1 MIRLDSYFLILKY
14 KRMAEALPASAVLPS
29 KAPAPKV
36 KKQDELPKTA
46 LPLTDNSLRVLAR
59 RYLKKTEDSLPAET
73 PEDLFWRV
81 SRNIAQADRFYD
93 PRADLEKTA
102 KEFYNVISRLDFLPN
117 SPTLMNAG
125 RDLQQLSACF
135 VLPIGD
141 SMEEIFETL
150 KHAALIHKSG
160 GGTGF
165 AFSRL
170 RSKGARVKTTHG
182 IASGPVSFMK
192 VFNAATEQIKQ
203 GGTRRGANMGI
214 LRVDHPDI
222 MEFITSKA
230 DHKEITNF
238 NISVA
243 VTDEFMEA
251 VKNGTEYSLYE
262 PRTKEVVGKI
272 DAREVFESMVRNAW
286 NNGDPGVVFID
297 RINRLNPTRHI
308 SEIEATNPC
317 GEQPLPPYDSCN
329 LGSINLGNFVSAD
342 KSIQWDRLRTTVQTT
357 THFLDNVLDMNN
369 YPIPEIAKMSKSNR
383 RIGLGV
389 MGFADMLIRM
399 ELPYNSTEGLSL
411 GEKVMEF
418 IHTEAVKASED
429 LVYKRGNFPH
439 YPASVYEKQ
448 GKPRRN
454 ATVTTVAPTGSISM
468 IADCSSGIEPLF
480 SIVYTKTVMDGT
492 NLLYVHPL
500 FEAIAKR
507 EGWYSESLMKKISE
521 SASCQGISE
530 VPAKWQKVFV
540 CTHDIKPEEHIEMQ
554 ARFQKW
560 IDSAVSKTVN
570 FSHEATIDDV
580 RKVYVMAYEKGCKGV
595 TIYRDGSRDEQ
606 VLHTEKTAKSRNET
620 LQTAAQ
626 EMMLPVKPRS
636 RPDVMKGFTYK
647 VPTSYGSLYI
657 TINEDEHGPFEVFG
671 QMGKSGS
678 FFMAQLEAVCRLISL
693 ALRSGIE
700 VNTVIDQ
707 IKGIRDPQP
716 IWYEGGMILSLS
728 DAIAQILE
736 KHIRQGKAQQSLLNI
751 DSIQNQEKQESKI
764 IEMLIK
770 TPAAST
776 NGNGH
781 AHANGN
787 GHAKK
792 VSLANLG
799 AAPAC
804 PDCGSMLELGEG
816 CLKCRLCGFTRC

>member
-1 MIRLDSYFLILKY
+1 MLGIQ
-14 KRMAEALPASAVLPS
+14 
-29 KAPAPKV
+29 
-36 KKQDELPKTA
+36 KQDELPKTY
-46 LPLTDNSLRVLAR
+46 LPFTENALRVLAR
-59 RYLKKTEDSLPAET
+59 RYLKKNEDSQPAEA
-73 PEDLFWRV
+73 PEDMLSRV
-81 SRNIAQADRFYD
+81 AKNIAQADLFYD
-93 PRADLEKTA
+93 PKADLKAAE
-102 KEFYNVISRLDFLPN
+102 KEFYESMAKLDFLPN

-165 AFSRL
+165 SFSRL
-170 RSKGARVKTTHG
+170 RSQGSRVKTTHG

-192 VFNAATEQIKQ
+192 IFNAATEQIKQ

-222 MEFITSKA
+222 MEFISCKA
-230 DHKEITNF
+230 DHKEINNF

-243 VTDEFMEA
+243 ITDQFMEA
-251 VKNGTEYSLYE
+251 VKNGTNYDLYN
-262 PRTKEVVGKI
+262 PRTKEVAESLP
-272 DAREVFESMVRNAW
+272 ARDVFEKMVKNAW
-286 NNGDPGVVFID
+286 QNGDPGVIFID
-297 RINRLNPTRHI
+297 RINKLNPTRHI
-308 SEIEATNPC
+308 SEIESTNPC

-329 LGSINLGNFVSAD
+329 LGSINLGNFVSDD
-342 KSIQWDRLRTTVQTT
+342 KIIDWDRLKSTVRRAV
-357 THFLDNVLDMNN
+357 HFLDNVIDMNN
-369 YPIPEIAKMSKSNR
+369 YPIPEIAKITKANR

-389 MGFADMLIRM
+389 MGFADMLIKLQ
-399 ELPYNSTEGLSL
+399 LPYNSKEGFEM
-411 GEKVMEF
+411 GEKTMQFV
-418 IHTEAVKASED
+418 HTEAVKASED

-439 YPASVYEKQ
+439 YPGSVYEKQ

-693 ALRSGIE
+693 ALRSGVE
-700 VNTVIDQ
+700 AESVISQ

-736 KHIRQGKAQQSLLNI
+736 KHIRQGKEQQPLINI
-751 DSIQNQEKQESKI
+751 EPIQNKEKQESKI

-776 NGNGH
+776 NGNGLASLERERSGH
-781 AHANGN
+781 AHTNGN

>member
-1 MIRLDSYFLILKY
+1 
-14 KRMAEALPASAVLPS
+14 MAEALLGIQ
-29 KAPAPKV
+29 
-36 KKQDELPKTA
+36 KQDELPKTY
-46 LPLTDNSLRVLAR
+46 LSLTENALRVLAR
-59 RYLKKTEDSLPAET
+59 RYLKKTEDSRPAEA
-73 PEDLFWRV
+73 PEDMLSRV
-81 SRNIAQADRFYD
+81 AKNIAQADLFYD
-93 PRADLEKTA
+93 PKADLKAAE
-102 KEFYNVISRLDFLPN
+102 KEFYESMAKLDFLPN

-165 AFSRL
+165 SFSRL
-170 RSKGARVKTTHG
+170 RSQGSRVKTTHG

-192 VFNAATEQIKQ
+192 IFNAATEQIKQ

-222 MEFITSKA
+222 MEFISCKA
-230 DHKEITNF
+230 DHKEINNF

-243 VTDEFMEA
+243 ITDQFMEA
-251 VKNGTEYSLYE
+251 VKNGTNYDLYN
-262 PRTKEVVGKI
+262 PRTKEVAEKLP
-272 DAREVFESMVRNAW
+272 ARDVFEKMVKNAW
-286 NNGDPGVVFID
+286 QNGDPGVIFID
-297 RINRLNPTRHI
+297 RINKLNPTRHI
-308 SEIEATNPC
+308 SEIESTNPC

-342 KSIQWDRLRTTVQTT
+342 KTVDWDRMRTTVRRAV
-357 THFLDNVLDMNN
+357 HFLDNVIDMNN
-369 YPIPEIAKMSKSNR
+369 YPIPEIAKMTKANR

-389 MGFADMLIRM
+389 MGFADMLIRL
-399 ELPYNSTEGLSL
+399 ELPYNSTEGFEM
-411 GEKVMEF
+411 GEKTMQFV
-418 IHTEAVKASED
+418 HTEAIKASED

-439 YPASVYEKQ
+439 YPGSVYEKQ

-507 EGWYSESLMKKISE
+507 EGWYSEELMKNISE
-521 SASCQGISE
+521 KASCQGIPE

-540 CTHDIKPEEHIEMQ
+540 CTHDIQPEEHVEMQ

-606 VLHTEKTAKSRNET
+606 VLHTERTAKARSEKTAG
-620 LQTAAQ
+620 QQ
-626 EMMLPVKPRS
+626 LPQDLALTVKPRS

-693 ALRSGIE
+693 ALRSGVE
-700 VNTVIDQ
+700 AESVISQ

-736 KHIRQGKAQQSLLNI
+736 KHIRQGKEQQPLINI
-751 DSIQNQEKQESKI
+751 EPIQNKEKQESKI

-776 NGNGH
+776 NGNGLASLERERSGH
-781 AHANGN
+781 AHTNGN

>member
-1 MIRLDSYFLILKY
+1 
-14 KRMAEALPASAVLPS
+14 MAEALPASAVLPS

-399 ELPYNSTEGLSL
+399 EIPYNSTEGLSL

-418 IHTEAVKASED
+418 IHTEAVKTSQELAR
-429 LVYKRGNFPH
+429 KRGNFPH
-439 YPASVYEKQ
+439 YPGSQYEKE
-448 GKPRRN
+448 GKPMRN
-454 ATVTTVAPTGSISM
+454 STVTTVAPTGTISM

-500 FEAIAKR
+500 FEAIAKK
-507 EGWYSESLMKKISE
+507 EGWYSEELMKKISE
-521 SASCQGISE
+521 RASCQGIDE
-530 VPAKWQKVFV
+530 VPEKWQKVFV
-540 CTHDIKPEEHIEMQ
+540 CTHDITPEQHVEIQ
-554 ARFQKW
+554 SLFQKW
-560 IDSAVSKTVN
+560 VDSAISKTVN
-570 FSHEATIDDV
+570 FPHEASVDDV
-580 RKVYVMAYEKGCKGV
+580 RNVYMLAYDKGCKGV

-606 VLHTEKTAKSRNET
+606 VLHTERTAKSRTET
-620 LQTAAQ
+620 LPATLD
-626 EMMLPVKPRS
+626 LPLVVKPRS
-636 RPDVMKGFTYK
+636 RPDVMHGFTYK
-647 VPTSYGSLYI
+647 VPTSYGNLYI
-657 TINEDEHGPFEVFG
+657 TINEDDHGPFEVFG
-671 QMGKSGS
+671 QIGKSGS
-678 FFMAQLEAVCRLISL
+678 FFAAQLEAVCRLISL
-693 ALRSGIE
+693 ALRSGVEIDS
-700 VNTVIDQ
+700 VIRQ

-716 IWYEGGMILSLS
+716 IWYDGEMILSLS
-728 DAIAQILE
+728 DAIAQVLE
-736 KHIRQGKAQQSLLNI
+736 KHVRKGAEQASLLET
-751 DSIQNQEKQESKI
+751 QKK
-764 IEMLIK
+764 EMIAELTKSPTI
-770 TPAAST
+770 AAAT

-781 AHANGN
+781 ALTNGN
-787 GHAKK
+787 GHAALSAAPKI
-792 VSLANLG
+792 SIANMG
-799 AAPAC
+799 MAPAC
-804 PDCGSMLELGEG
+804 PDCGGMMELGEG
-816 CLKCRLCGFTRC
+816 CLKCRLCGYAKCG